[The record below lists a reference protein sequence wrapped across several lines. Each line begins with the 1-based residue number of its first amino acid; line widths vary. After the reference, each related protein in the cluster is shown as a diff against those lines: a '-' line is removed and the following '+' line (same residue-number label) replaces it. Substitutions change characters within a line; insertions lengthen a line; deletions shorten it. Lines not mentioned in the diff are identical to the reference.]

1 MSVGKII
8 LNLEKRLSR
17 LEMAND
23 KLAEAY
29 EQNEDTDGAE
39 QFQTTLDEDSEL
51 VDGIIDKMSQLKILK
66 EELE

>member
-1 MSVGKII
+1 
-8 LNLEKRLSR
+8 
-17 LEMAND
+17 MAND